1 LHKIGA
7 LYKLEVCGA
16 PAPLAAEGPE
26 KGGRTQRKGPLE
38 GGPPFRQAGQPASS
52 DRTLDENDYQ
62 LGQRATIPTSL
73 VWLLR
78 SRPQCGILEG
88 WAPP

>member
-1 LHKIGA
+1 MFVVFLQKKNLEIGFLHKIGV

-38 GGPPFRQAGQPASS
+38 GGPPLRQLGQPASPP
-52 DRTLDENDYQ
+52 
-62 LGQRATIPTSL
+62 A
-73 VWLLR
+73 
-78 SRPQCGILEG
+78 RP
-88 WAPP
+88 APQA